1 MLDHLTLL
9 WQAAPPQ
16 GGSNPMITFLF
27 LGAAF
32 AIIYFLMLR
41 PQSKIKKAQNNFLSN
56 LKKGQKVVTIG
67 GIHGTI
73 MDIKDNDITVLI
85 ATKTHITVNRACISV
100 EMSQERGKG
109 GSSNSSEK
117 KEKEN
122 KKDKAKQEA

>member
-16 GGSNPMITFLF
+16 GGSSPMITFLF

-41 PQSKIKKAQNNFLSN
+41 PQSKIKKEQNNFLSN

-85 ATKTHITVNRACISV
+85 ATKTHIVVNRSCISV
-100 EMSQERGKG
+100 DMSQAKVKGK
-109 GSSNSSEK
+109 SSSSEK
-117 KEKEN
+117 KDSTS
-122 KKDKAKQEA
+122 KKTKQEA